1 MKIFK
6 EIIRIENNTI
16 NIRLAGDST
25 NIGKNIS
32 VLNFSFGFLVERRRT
47 RPEETNPNTVT
58 GNFALGVFQI
68 KSECYESFRKA
79 LKELID
85 LLSLIEGT
93 ELDGAKYKIV
103 FW

>member
-1 MKIFK
+1 LKIFK

-16 NIRLAGDST
+16 NIRLAGDS
-25 NIGKNIS
+25 
-32 VLNFSFGFLVERRRT
+32 
-47 RPEETNPNTVT
+47 VT

-68 KSECYESFRKA
+68 KSECYESLRKA

-85 LLSLIEGT
+85 LLSLIDET

-103 FW
+103 FWSGGDLNFLALALGN